1 MLNGSLSWKRNLL
14 ADVFFLHQVSVATSH
29 PTLPFMLLFSISPC
43 RDRRGGMQKHRRSTQ
58 SAGME
63 PCSTLQVAGWWFIFF
78 YNIIYIYQGIYTVC
92 VCTVYIVYIY
102 CVFFHFANDL
112 GGWPRLTNSLNWLW
126 LEWFWRW
133 VETCS
138 RPCWNHQPGCCWWL
152 RGCLWSAFAGPKE
165 G

>member
-1 MLNGSLSWKRNLL
+1 MYFSFTKLVWQPLTQLYPSCSCFRFHHVGTGAVVCKSIGEALSLL
-14 ADVFFLHQVSVATSH
+14 AWSLAQLCKLLAGDLYFLQ
-29 PTLPFMLLFSISPC
+29 
-43 RDRRGGMQKHRRSTQ
+43 
-58 SAGME
+58 
-63 PCSTLQVAGWWFIFF
+63 
-78 YNIIYIYQGIYTVC
+78 YNIYIYISGYIYIYVCVYGIYI
-92 VCTVYIVYIY
+92 YIVYIY